1 MKKNK
6 KLYQFKV
13 PCYYFYEIFANNEN
27 QARKILLNNGGIDI
41 DGKLFFDDNAYKDA
55 DCNTIEI

>member
-41 DGKLFFDDNAYKDA
+41 DGKLFSDDNAYKDA